1 MRNFYLILDN
11 IRSAFNVGSIFRT
24 ADALAVDKIF
34 LCGIT
39 PTPEKV
45 NQYFSLKAK
54 REIEKTALGAEKFV
68 PWEYYSKTGSL
79 INKLKKEKIKIIAL
93 EQSKNSIP
101 FNKLK
106 INKNDSIALILGNEI
121 KGIKKSILQKSDY
134 IIEIPMFG
142 KKESL
147 NVAIAFAIVGYYL
160 RLNF

>member
-11 IRSAFNVGSIFRT
+11 LRSAFNVGSIFRT

-45 NQYFSLKAK
+45 NRYFSLKAK

-79 INKLKKEKIKIIAL
+79 INKFKKEKIKIIAL
-93 EQSKNSIP
+93 EQNKNSIP

-121 KGIKKSILQKSDY
+121 KGIKKSILKKSDY
-134 IIEIPMFG
+134 IVEIPMFG

-147 NVAIAFAIVGYYL
+147 NVAIAFAIVGYWL
-160 RLNF
+160 KLNF